1 MNVAI
6 IPARSG
12 SKRIKNKNIKL
23 FFGKPI
29 ITYVIKLLIKSKI
42 FDKIIVSTDS
52 DKIAKICAK
61 SGAEILFKRPKS
73 LAGDYIST
81 KDVVK
86 HAIMWMS
93 KNLSKPSRVCCIYPT
108 AVLLTLSDLKK
119 SFIKFKSNK
128 YDYLFSATKYPHPIQ
143 RSFYIDRDKIKMDNK
158 KNFYKRTQGL
168 KDYYYD
174 IGQFYWGKSNAW
186 LNDKI
191 IFDKNS
197 AIQIIPKHRAQD
209 IDDLQD
215 WKFVEKLFLIN
226 KETINK

>member
-6 IPARSG
+6 IPARGG

-42 FDKIIVSTDS
+42 FDKIIVSTDNN
-52 DKIAKICAK
+52 KIAKICAK
-61 SGAEILFKRPKS
+61 SGAEILFKRPKF
-73 LAGDYIST
+73 LAGDHIST
-81 KDVVK
+81 SEVVR
-86 HAIMWMS
+86 HAIKWMS
-93 KNLSKPSRVCCIYPT
+93 KNLSKPSRVCCVYPT
-108 AVLLTLSDLKK
+108 AVLLTLSDLRK

-128 YDYLFSATKYPHPIQ
+128 YDYLFSATKYSHPIQ
-143 RSFYIDRDKIKMDNK
+143 RSFYIDRDKIIMNNK
-158 KNFYKRTQGL
+158 KNYNKRTQDL

-174 IGQFYWGKSNAW
+174 IGQFYWGKTNSW
-186 LNDKI
+186 LNNKI

-197 AIQIIPKHRAQD
+197 TIQIIPKHRAQD

-226 KETINK
+226 KKKNKK

>member
-1 MNVAI
+1 MNIAI
-6 IPARSG
+6 IPARIG
-12 SKRIKNKNIKL
+12 SKRIKNKNIKI

-29 ITYVIKLLIKSKI
+29 ITHVIKLLIKSKI

-52 DKIAKICAK
+52 NKIAKICKK

-73 LAGDYIST
+73 LAGDYTST

-86 HAIMWMS
+86 HAIEWLT
-93 KNLSKPSRVCCIYPT
+93 KNLKKPSRVCCVYPT
-108 AVLLTLSDLKK
+108 AVLLTIEDLKK

-128 YDYLFSATKYPHPIQ
+128 YDYLFSATKYSHPIQ
-143 RSFYIDRDKIKMDNK
+143 RCFYIDQDKIMMNNK
-158 KNFYKRTQGL
+158 KNFNKRTQDL

-174 IGQFYWGKSNAW
+174 VGQFYWGKTSAW
-186 LNDKI
+186 LNKKI
-191 IFDKNS
+191 IFDRNS
-197 AIQIIPKHRAQD
+197 TIQIIPKHRAQD

-226 KETINK
+226 KRLNNK